1 MCLKTIIRLV
11 VAPLYL
17 SATNVALAQGMPGVT
32 GGGTGITLPNPLGE
46 NTTLQSLIDTIFQF
60 LAFRAGPV
68 VVTFFIIIGAYQ
80 IVFSG
85 GEAEKVTKGKNTI
98 AYAAVGY
105 AILLLA
111 TAIVNIVKRVLTVQ

>member
-1 MCLKTIIRLV
+1 MRKTILRLII
-11 VAPLYL
+11 ASLYL
-17 SATNVALAQGMPGVT
+17 GATKIAFAQSMPGIPNQ
-32 GGGTGITLPNPLGE
+32 GTGITLPNPLGE

>member
-1 MCLKTIIRLV
+1 MRKIISLIV
-11 VAPLYL
+11 PTLYL
-17 SATNVALAQGMPGVT
+17 SLTTIASAAPSNSNV
-32 GGGTGITLPNPLGE
+32 GGGSGTGITLPNPLGE

-60 LAFRAGPV
+60 LAFKAGPI

>member
-1 MCLKTIIRLV
+1 MRKIISIIV
-11 VAPLYL
+11 PALYL
-17 SATNVALAQGMPGVT
+17 SLTTIASAAPSNSNV
-32 GGGTGITLPNPLGE
+32 GGSGTGITLPNPLGE

-60 LAFRAGPV
+60 LAFKAGPI

>member
-1 MCLKTIIRLV
+1 MRKTIALLL
-11 VAPLYL
+11 PTLYIGFTKIAG
-17 SATNVALAQGMPGVT
+17 ATTSNSNV
-32 GGGTGITLPNPLGE
+32 GGGAGTGITLPNPLGE

>member
-1 MCLKTIIRLV
+1 MRRFLPFLILGITKI
-11 VAPLYL
+11 
-17 SATNVALAQGMPGVT
+17 SLAQGGAQNIGSNT
-32 GGGTGITLPNPLGE
+32 TDGILLPNPLGE
-46 NTTLQSLIDTIFQF
+46 NTTIQSLIDTIFQF
-60 LAFRAGPV
+60 LAFRAGPI
-68 VVTFFIIIGAYQ
+68 VVTFFIILGAYQ